1 MLSGIHKDLFLIELQ
16 INLLKQP
23 IPIYFEEESRLKY
36 IAIGGVFGGVFGFL
50 YGCSVRLMAAYRRR
64 YG

>member
-1 MLSGIHKDLFLIELQ
+1 M
-16 INLLKQP
+16 LKQP
-23 IPIYFEEESRLKY
+23 IPLYFEEVSQLKY